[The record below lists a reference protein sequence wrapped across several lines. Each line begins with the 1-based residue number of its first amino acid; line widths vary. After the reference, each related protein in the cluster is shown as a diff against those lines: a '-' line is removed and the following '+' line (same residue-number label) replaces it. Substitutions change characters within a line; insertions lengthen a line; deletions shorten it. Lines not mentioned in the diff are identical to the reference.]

1 MRFSIERLK
10 GGKVRLL
17 ADGEQFAIVT
27 EGFLRDLKLKAGDEI
42 TVEDIDS
49 IINEKTKAAAL
60 NKAMRLITLRMHSR
74 GELVQK
80 LKREFDGEAAEY
92 AADELENMGLIND
105 AEFSSLFGEELF
117 ERKGFARARII
128 DELKSR
134 GVSSD
139 TARAAVEFI
148 SDEDE
153 FKRLIVLIEH
163 SFSANLSDEKERRR
177 VINNLIR
184 RGYKLYDIERALG
197 SLQTDTEYF

>member
-153 FKRLIVLIEH
+153 FKRLMVLIED

>member
-153 FKRLIVLIEH
+153 FKRLIVLIED

>member
-74 GELVQK
+74 SELVQK

-153 FKRLIVLIEH
+153 FKRLIVLIED